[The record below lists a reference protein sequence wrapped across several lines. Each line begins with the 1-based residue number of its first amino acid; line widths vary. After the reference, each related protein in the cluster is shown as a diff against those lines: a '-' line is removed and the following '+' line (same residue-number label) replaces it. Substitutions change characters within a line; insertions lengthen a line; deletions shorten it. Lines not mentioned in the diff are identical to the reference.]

1 MTGVLT
7 NYEIGQTSGVPT
19 FTYSF
24 TNRANIA
31 TLLLNYQRTGDSAL
45 PQGTLTAP
53 KTQDTNQTF
62 TPKDYYGGLRDA
74 TATLDVATETIVL
87 TSGTTNNLY
96 VGLSVEKLSGT
107 GTFDAGTVVTNII
120 DSTTFV
126 VSKKPTGSGAV
137 TFEVGSDEFT
147 TSTIGAGM
155 NFFLSGTQTN
165 SQYTFTNTATR
176 SIRWWSRMYWGRSAS
191 TAETTYN
198 NLTNSSNTLLTST
211 GSFSQNVS
219 FGSASGTYL
228 YIYFHSGRTLSS
240 IILNTNN
247 NVVTDSF
254 TQLSNQ
260 TITNAYGVSV
270 TYKVYRSVETL
281 AGSDSYT
288 VNLT

>member
-1 MTGVLT
+1 
-7 NYEIGQTSGVPT
+7 
-19 FTYSF
+19 
-24 TNRANIA
+24 
-31 TLLLNYQRTGDSAL
+31 
-45 PQGTLTAP
+45 
-53 KTQDTNQTF
+53 
-62 TPKDYYGGLRDA
+62 
-74 TATLDVATETIVL
+74 
-87 TSGTTNNLY
+87 
-96 VGLSVEKLSGT
+96 
-107 GTFDAGTVVTNII
+107 
-120 DSTTFV
+120 
-126 VSKKPTGSGAV
+126 
-137 TFEVGSDEFT
+137 
-147 TSTIGAGM
+147 
-155 NFFLSGTQTN
+155 
-165 SQYTFTNTATR
+165 
-176 SIRWWSRMYWGRSAS
+176 MYWGRSAS